1 MVRKMECYI
10 MLLSRLASVGSP
22 PRCPLSP
29 FLCQVKA
36 PTGGTDFW
44 ISVPLGSRAVIHVC
58 SLLS

>member
-10 MLLSRLASVGSP
+10 MLLSRLASVESP
-22 PRCPLSP
+22 PRCSLSSFPLP
-29 FLCQVKA
+29 GHRLLLE
-36 PTGGTDFW
+36 GL